1 LQQPPKLSYLE
12 RKRMKN
18 NMQMTLA
25 TLQHEEEKTQVVE
38 KQIASQLI
46 KQEEAE
52 KVLKKDVFN

>member
-1 LQQPPKLSYLE
+1 
-12 RKRMKN
+12 MKN